1 MRTSRG
7 GANSG
12 GVMAEPAVNGMELL
26 IGDKIW
32 STWSMRPW
40 LVLKHAGADF
50 QERPV
55 RLRREETSDDAAMAG
70 SPTRLV
76 PVLKD
81 GEVTVWDSLAICEYL
96 AEKFP
101 AARLWPEDPIARA
114 LGRSAAAEMHAGFAS
129 LRGECPMDLGLR
141 TPHEVTELTRGDI
154 RRVVALWSELLGRF
168 GGPFLLGDWSIADA
182 YFTPVATRFRSYGIA
197 LSDHGDQGGA
207 GAYGERLLATP
218 EFREW
223 EAGALADANAA

>member
-1 MRTSRG
+1 
-7 GANSG
+7 
-12 GVMAEPAVNGMELL
+12 MELL

-55 RLRREETSDDAAMAG
+55 RLRREETSEDAAMAG

-76 PVLKD
+76 PVLRD

-96 AEKFP
+96 AEKLP
-101 AARLWPEDPIARA
+101 AASLWPKDPVARA
-114 LGRSAAAEMHAGFAS
+114 VGRSAVAEMHAGFAS

-141 TPHEVTELTRGDI
+141 TQLDVTDLTRHDI
-154 RRVVALWSELLGRF
+154 RRVVALWSELLARF
-168 GGPFLLGDWSIADA
+168 GGPFLLGAWSIADA
-182 YFTPVATRFRSYGIA
+182 YYTPVATRFRSYGVQ
-197 LSDHGDQGGA
+197 LSDFGDQGPA
-207 GAYGERLLATP
+207 GAYCERLLATP

-223 EAGALADANAA
+223 EAGALADAPR